1 MADSNA
7 KLKTQN
13 SKQDNPPGQPQSA
26 HSASSG
32 SSTMAKL
39 LATYKSPFV
48 SLVRGEF
55 AEGIVTKLNRQ
66 EILVDVKAKSEALVI
81 EKDKRMHRLLMD
93 TLHVGDKVMAMVIN
107 PESEA
112 GIPLVSLRKFVE
124 GKSWTDLDAAQKNH
138 KNITVSV
145 TDVTKGG
152 YVVVSDGGLSGFLP
166 HSHTT
171 FQQQQLALGKSLS
184 VSILELNKIDNKIIF
199 SQKTAV
205 SPADFQLLS
214 KQFPIGQKISA
225 TIANIAV
232 FGIFVTLPVKG
243 ENIANGLDSLD
254 GLIHISEIA
263 WDKTNDINEKFA
275 VGDIVEGVVIKH
287 DIEGRRIDISI
298 KRLTT
303 DPFGEIIKAYP
314 LERKITAPVLQL
326 VSGAVHLDLGEG
338 LEGIIRKE
346 KVPVNATYTVGQSV
360 TATVSE
366 VDAKR
371 HRIYLI
377 PVLKEKPI
385 GYR

>member
-1 MADSNA
+1 MANKSAISSQQSSN
-7 KLKTQN
+7 T
-13 SKQDNPPGQPQSA
+13 SSA
-26 HSASSG
+26 
-32 SSTMAKL
+32 MAKL
-39 LATYKSPFV
+39 LASYKSPFV
-48 SLVRGEF
+48 SLVRGEL
-55 AEGIVTKLNRQ
+55 AEGIVTKLDRQ

-81 EKDKRMHRLLMD
+81 EKDKRMHRLLME
-93 TLHVGDKVMAMVIN
+93 TLHVGDKVMATVIN

-124 GKSWTDLDAAQKNH
+124 GKSWTDLDEAQKNH
-138 KNITVSV
+138 KNITVTV

-152 YVVVSDGGLSGFLP
+152 YVVVSEGGLSGFLP
-166 HSHTT
+166 LSHTT
-171 FQQQQLALGKSLS
+171 FQQQQLTPGKTLS
-184 VSILELNKIDNKIIF
+184 VSILELNKTDNKIIF

-205 SPADFQLLS
+205 SPKDFQDLS
-214 KQFPIGQKISA
+214 KQFPVGQKISA

-232 FGIFVTLPVKG
+232 FGIFVTLPLTG
-243 ENIANGLDSLD
+243 ENRPNGINSLD

-275 VGDIVEGVVIKH
+275 VGDEVEGIVIKH
-287 DIEGRRIDISI
+287 DVEGRRIDISI

-303 DPFGEIIKAYP
+303 DPFGEIVKAYP
-314 LERKITAPVLQL
+314 LEKKVSAVVTQL

-371 HRIYLI
+371 HRIYLT